1 MTIDEYILSHS
12 DEEGALLSALN
23 RDANVNLLRPRMLS
37 GHLQGRIL
45 KMFCRM
51 LRPRR
56 VLEIGTYTGYATLCM
71 AEGLE
76 EGALIHT
83 LEIND
88 EMEDFI
94 MKYLKQSP
102 HQDKIRVH
110 FGDALNIIPALG
122 ETFDLV
128 FIDADKR
135 LYSEYFDLVFPMVRA
150 GGLILADNTLWDGHV
165 VEEHPKDKQTL
176 GILSFN
182 DKIKEDPRIEKLSYL
197 CVTASHD
204 LEKIK
209 KQEIMESTRLSK
221 IERLLQKELSDI
233 FQKQTQAMHGILISV
248 SVVRVSPDLS
258 VARAYLSIFPSDK
271 SKEMLEN
278 IRANTKAI
286 RFDLGQRI
294 RKQVRK
300 IPELTFFIDDSLD
313 YIENIDNLLKK

>member
-45 KMFCRM
+45 
-51 LRPRR
+51 
-56 VLEIGTYTGYATLCM
+56 TGYATLCM

-110 FGDALNIIPALG
+110 FGDALDIIPALG

-182 DKIKEDPRIEKLSYL
+182 DKIKEDPRIEKVILPL
-197 CVTASHD
+197 RDGLTM
-204 LEKIK
+204 IWK
-209 KQEIMESTRLSK
+209 K
-221 IERLLQKELSDI
+221 
-233 FQKQTQAMHGILISV
+233 
-248 SVVRVSPDLS
+248 
-258 VARAYLSIFPSDK
+258 
-271 SKEMLEN
+271 
-278 IRANTKAI
+278 
-286 RFDLGQRI
+286 
-294 RKQVRK
+294 
-300 IPELTFFIDDSLD
+300 
-313 YIENIDNLLKK
+313 

>member
-110 FGDALNIIPALG
+110 FGDALDIIPALG

-182 DKIKEDPRIEKLSYL
+182 DKIKEDPRIEKVILPL
-197 CVTASHD
+197 RDGLTMIW
-204 LEKIK
+204 KNK